1 MKTIPNISRLLQRL
15 DHAKSTEFII
25 SITGG
30 KTPLNFERKLIFPN
44 KTLGTTY
51 TNIFRVI
58 RMWWQ
63 QFLFTDRSSAN
74 EDYKP
79 RKKIRKQTKILT
91 VLKTRSPNFETAKIL
106 KIKHNQKR
114 NNGIKKKLNEF
125 NQQTGPSIWLSLL
138 PLIDEG
144 YVGQSIQEWPK

>member
-58 RMWWQ
+58 RMWLQ

-91 VLKTRSPNFETAKIL
+91 VLKTRSPKQPKFW
-106 KIKHNQKR
+106 
-114 NNGIKKKLNEF
+114 KLNTIRKEIMESRRNSMKLINKLAPLYGF
-125 NQQTGPSIWLSLL
+125 LCCHWLMK
-138 PLIDEG
+138 DM
-144 YVGQSIQEWPK
+144 

>member
-1 MKTIPNISRLLQRL
+1 MKTVPNISRLLQRL

-58 RMWWQ
+58 RMWLQ

-91 VLKTRSPNFETAKIL
+91 VLKTRSPKQPKFW
-106 KIKHNQKR
+106 
-114 NNGIKKKLNEF
+114 KLNTIRKEIMESRRNSMKLINKLAPLYGF
-125 NQQTGPSIWLSLL
+125 LCCHWLMK
-138 PLIDEG
+138 DM
-144 YVGQSIQEWPK
+144 

>member
-1 MKTIPNISRLLQRL
+1 MKTIPNISRLLQKL
-15 DHAKSTEFII
+15 DHAKSTEFIT

-58 RMWWQ
+58 RMWIQ

-91 VLKTRSPNFETAKIL
+91 VLKTRSPKQPKFW
-106 KIKHNQKR
+106 
-114 NNGIKKKLNEF
+114 KLNTIRKEIMESRRNSMKLINKLAPLYGF
-125 NQQTGPSIWLSLL
+125 LCCHWLMK
-138 PLIDEG
+138 DM
-144 YVGQSIQEWPK
+144 

>member
-91 VLKTRSPNFETAKIL
+91 VLKTRSPKQPKFW
-106 KIKHNQKR
+106 
-114 NNGIKKKLNEF
+114 KLNTIRKEIMESRRNSMKLINKLAPLYGF
-125 NQQTGPSIWLSLL
+125 LCCHWLMK
-138 PLIDEG
+138 DM
-144 YVGQSIQEWPK
+144 